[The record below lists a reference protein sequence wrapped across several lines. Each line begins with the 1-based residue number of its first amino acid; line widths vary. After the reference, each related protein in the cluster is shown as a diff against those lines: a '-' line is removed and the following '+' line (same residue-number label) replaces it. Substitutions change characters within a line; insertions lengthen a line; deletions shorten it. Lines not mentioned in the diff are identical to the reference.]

1 MPTITARPGAVTQ
14 TNQGPVSAV
23 PRTSITANTRAGF
36 TQNPYSSPDEEVTAT
51 TEESGGQGITS
62 VEEVETKSPEAVT
75 LSPQLTALARRE
87 QKFRQQEQAFKAE
100 RAKFESEK
108 AEVAGLQPLRAKLA
122 AKDFSALEDLG
133 VDYNEYTEYLL
144 NKPEGEKPEAKA
156 LNEMREELNSFKETQ
171 KKNEEKQYEATV
183 SQYRNDIKALV
194 AKDPNFE
201 SIKESGA
208 EEHVLQHILDTF
220 EQDGEA
226 LSVEEA
232 AKEVE
237 EQIIEDALKLAKL
250 SKVQAKMAPP
260 KKTLPPPSQKGA
272 GLRTLTQ
279 QIAPPTSR
287 TYAQFQHLS
296 PKERLAQAVAKA
308 NRPKE

>member
-1 MPTITARPGAVTQ
+1 MPTIT
-14 TNQGPVSAV
+14 SAA
-23 PRTSITANTRAGF
+23 PRGTIDTGSAQAQPMKTIIANTKASF
-36 TQNPYSSPDEEVTAT
+36 IQSPFEAAQKAEATDT
-51 TEESGGQGITS
+51 TEESGQELTP
-62 VEEVETKSPEAVT
+62 VAEESKSQEAVT

-100 RAKFESEK
+100 RAKFEAEK
-108 AEVAGLQPLRAKLA
+108 LEVAGLKPLKEKLA
-122 AKDFSALEDLG
+122 AKDYSALEELG
-133 VDYNEYTEYLL
+133 IDYNEYTEYLL
-144 NKPEGEKPEAKA
+144 NKPEADKPENKA
-156 LNEMREELNSFKETQ
+156 LSELREELNSFKENQ

-194 AKDPNFE
+194 AKDPQFE

-208 EEHVLQHILDTF
+208 EEHVLQHILSTF
-220 EQDGEA
+220 EEDGEV

-232 AKEVE
+232 AREVE

-250 SKVQAKMAPP
+250 SKVQAKMAPE
-260 KKTLPPPSQKGA
+260 KKTLPPPTKQST

-279 QIAPPTSR
+279 QIAPPTGK

-296 PKERLAQAVAKA
+296 PRERLAQAIAKA